1 MLNYDEYVQPIKNA
15 FNLKKSGNQYEGT
28 CPSCGGKDRF
38 RISIYHGGLKHH
50 CRKDCDFNSRDN
62 ILLELKLIPEF
73 KVSEAEPYHR
83 QKNLPLIA
91 ASVEGGDVIIPIS
104 HVISGEK
111 IGKQTIKPNGKK
123 LFNKGMSKDGAGAFI
138 GEPSDKLYVCK
149 GWATAV
155 AVHKAKGQQALFAL
169 DAKALVKNV
178 KLIDHPNIVIAAY
191 NDAEG
196 ISTAKATGLP

>member
-1 MLNYDEYVQPIKNA
+1 M
-15 FNLKKSGNQYEGT
+15 
-28 CPSCGGKDRF
+28 CGGKDRF
-38 RISIYHGGLKHH
+38 RITNYHGELKHR
-50 CRKDCDFNSRDN
+50 CRKECDLIDRTHTLRNMG
-62 ILLELKLIPEF
+62 LLPEI
-73 KVSEAEPYHR
+73 KASVVLPYHR

-91 ASVEGGDVIIPIS
+91 ASVEGGDVIMPIS
-104 HVISGEK
+104 HVISGEQ

-123 LFNKGMSKDGAGAFI
+123 LFNKGMRKDGAGAFI
-138 GEPSDKLYVCK
+138 GEPSDKLYVCE

-155 AVHKAKGQQALFAL
+155 AVHKATGQQALFAL